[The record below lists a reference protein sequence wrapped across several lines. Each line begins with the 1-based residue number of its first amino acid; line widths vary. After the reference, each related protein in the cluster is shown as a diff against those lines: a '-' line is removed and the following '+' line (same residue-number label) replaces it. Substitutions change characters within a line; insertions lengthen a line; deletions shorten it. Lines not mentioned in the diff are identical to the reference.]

1 LKFVPPFQGRDFIL
15 KILRFIRLTGLAM
28 FIVACNSV
36 SSQPALP
43 PTLTPIVI
51 EVVATPIATPT
62 IVLPTTTLTRIPTA
76 TPFITPPANNQPA
89 IVPILMYHHL
99 ADLPSHATELEQTW
113 TVAPKNFEAQ
123 MAWLSQRGFHTITMA
138 QLVAHLKDRQP
149 LPSHPIIISF
159 DDGWAEQYSIAFP
172 ILKRYGFIGTF
183 FVYTNPLDRQPYLT
197 WAQLQEMAL
206 ARMDIQAHS
215 LSHPHLRALPVEAAY
230 KEIAE
235 SKAILE
241 KRLGKP
247 VIAFNYPFGEYNASV
262 IEMVRR
268 AGFESAV
275 TLASGYKQRADE
287 LFTLHRI
294 RISYNDSLDDLIKRL
309 PQ

>member
-1 LKFVPPFQGRDFIL
+1 
-15 KILRFIRLTGLAM
+15 
-28 FIVACNSV
+28 
-36 SSQPALP
+36 
-43 PTLTPIVI
+43 
-51 EVVATPIATPT
+51 
-62 IVLPTTTLTRIPTA
+62 
-76 TPFITPPANNQPA
+76 
-89 IVPILMYHHL
+89 
-99 ADLPSHATELEQTW
+99 LEQTW

-138 QLVAHLKDRQP
+138 QLVAHLKDRQS
-149 LPSHPIIISF
+149 LPSQPIIVSF

-183 FVYTNPLDRQPYLT
+183 FVYTDPLDRPPYLT
-197 WAQLQEMAL
+197 WAQLQEMTSAG
-206 ARMDIQAHS
+206 MDIQAHS
-215 LSHPHLRALPVEAAY
+215 LSHPHLRVLPADTAY

-247 VIAFNYPFGEYNASV
+247 VLAFNYPFGEYNPAV

-268 AGFESAV
+268 AGYQSAV
-275 TLASGYKQRADE
+275 TLASGYKQRADA
-287 LFTLHRI
+287 LFTLQRI

-309 PQ
+309 PP